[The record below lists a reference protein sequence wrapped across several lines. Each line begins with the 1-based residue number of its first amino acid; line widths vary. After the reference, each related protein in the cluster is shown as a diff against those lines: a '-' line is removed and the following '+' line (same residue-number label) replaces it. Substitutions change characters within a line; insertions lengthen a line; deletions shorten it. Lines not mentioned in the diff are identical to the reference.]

1 MYSSLSSD
9 RTIETEKN
17 LEYSRP
23 HGYCRDRLW
32 NYVLVLQQR
41 TRTVQLGRRDAWG
54 IEAVTKVCGE
64 TTVHRDGVQSR
75 WNKPTALCIH
85 RNTVCVCDTGN
96 KAVNMLASAK
106 GLIPLQSKMAQ
117 YANVSVRLNKKS
129 KKKTYHVHLKIM
141 WNLSRSWLHFS
152 PRASCSWLG

>member
-41 TRTVQLGRRDAWG
+41 TRTVQLEGKRDALG
-54 IEAVTKVCGE
+54 Y
-64 TTVHRDGVQSR
+64 
-75 WNKPTALCIH
+75 
-85 RNTVCVCDTGN
+85 RNPN
-96 KAVNMLASAK
+96 E
-106 GLIPLQSKMAQ
+106 
-117 YANVSVRLNKKS
+117 SV
-129 KKKTYHVHLKIM
+129 
-141 WNLSRSWLHFS
+141 
-152 PRASCSWLG
+152 